1 MSSPDTTPDSDSDS
15 DAVVVPDVALDSLP
29 PHWERMISSRR
40 ILLLHGYTQNASI
53 FRSRIRGLLRK
64 LEKGGFDPVFISAPH
79 AAINTSGRPIA
90 DPRTWW
96 RTAAVSTHEDTP
108 REYIGWAES
117 RAVIVNAWATGGFLG
132 VLGFSQGAV
141 VVHHVLNELA
151 AARAG
156 DAALQGALAPLLH
169 APPQFVICSSGFP
182 SRAGAGDVFSPPRP
196 VHATRAMITSSDA
209 DALVPP
215 ALQDAQAAFF
225 DSPARIRHDKGHGV
239 PQTAADCKSIID
251 FINGAIARPEV

>member
-1 MSSPDTTPDSDSDS
+1 MSSDASDDSDT
-15 DAVVVPDVALDSLP
+15 DAIVVPDAAALDSLP
-29 PHWERMISSRR
+29 PLWERMISSRR

-64 LEKGGFDPVFISAPH
+64 LERGGFDPVFISAPH
-79 AAINTSGRPIA
+79 AATHAGRPIA

-96 RTAAVSTHEDTP
+96 RTTAVSTHEDTP

-117 RAVIVNAWATGGFLG
+117 RAVIVDAWAKGGFLG
-132 VLGFSQGAV
+132 MLGFSQGAV
-141 VVHHVLNELA
+141 VVHHTLNELA

-156 DAALQGALAPLLH
+156 DVALQGALAPLLR
-169 APPQFVICSSGFP
+169 APPQFVVCSSGFP
-182 SRAGAGDVFSPPRP
+182 SRAGAGDAFYPPRP
-196 VHATRAMITSSDA
+196 VHAMRAMITSSDG

-225 DSPARIRHDKGHGV
+225 ESPARIRHNKGHGV
-239 PQTAADCKSIID
+239 PQTAADCKAIIE
-251 FINGAIARPEV
+251 FINDAIARP